1 MQLQSQ
7 FLNFHRP
14 TWPYA
19 GLWNV
24 LVTNLSDHMLVPMH
38 LPGIAVQDLFCYIPV
53 YWGVL
58 WFWKPA
64 ITSWHT
70 TIAIEIKFCKR
81 KCQKSKV
88 GVSFW
93 SHNKSRRECC
103 SEMSCLRSEDILSIT
118 SSFTSKLMSLD
129 VCHIHLLLPHQT
141 AWRYMWK

>member
-7 FLNFHRP
+7 FLNFHHP

-19 GLWNV
+19 GLWNI
-24 LVTNLSDHMLVPMH
+24 LMTSLSDHMLVPMH
-38 LPGIAVQDLFCYIPV
+38 LPGSAVQDLFCYIPV

-58 WFWKPA
+58 WFLKPA

-70 TIAIEIKFCKR
+70 TISIEIKFCKR

-88 GVSFW
+88 SVSFW
-93 SHNKSRRECC
+93 SHKQSRRECC

-118 SSFTSKLMSLD
+118 SSFTIELMSLD
-129 VCHIHLLLPHQT
+129 VCHIHFLLPHQT